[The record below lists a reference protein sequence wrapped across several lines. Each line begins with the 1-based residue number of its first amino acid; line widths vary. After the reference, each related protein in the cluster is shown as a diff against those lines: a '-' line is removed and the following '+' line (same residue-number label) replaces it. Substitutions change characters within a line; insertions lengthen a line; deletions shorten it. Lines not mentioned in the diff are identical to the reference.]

1 LVVKMHNFAIT
12 QNFKIGSDSTIN
24 IGSSGDLFR
33 GLGVV
38 TLKQVEKLLLNAR
51 HNTINYSPRY

>member
-1 LVVKMHNFAIT
+1 MAPEKTKSSKILDSSLVVKMHNFAVT

-38 TLKQVEKLLLNAR
+38 ITV
-51 HNTINYSPRY
+51 